1 MLTVSELIEEL
12 YYVDEVTLLETLGI
26 TSEELVNKFIDRVEE
41 HQDELRELI
50 NDNKE
55 GFDFYDYDDKE

>member
-1 MLTVSELIEEL
+1 MLTISELIEEL

>member
-55 GFDFYDYDDKE
+55 GFNFYDYDDKE

>member
-26 TSEELVNKFIDRVEE
+26 TSEDIVNKFVDRVEE

>member
-1 MLTVSELIEEL
+1 MLTFSELIEEL
-12 YYVDEVTLLETLGI
+12 YEVDEVTLVETLGI
-26 TSEELVNKFIDRVEE
+26 TAEDIVNKFLDRVED

-55 GFDFYDYDDKE
+55 GFDFYDYDDTE

>member
-1 MLTVSELIEEL
+1 L

>member
-26 TSEELVNKFIDRVEE
+26 TSEDIINKFVDRVEE

>member
-1 MLTVSELIEEL
+1 MLTISELIEEL
-12 YYVDEVTLLETLGI
+12 YNIDEVTLVETLGI
-26 TSEELVNKFIDRVEE
+26 TAEELVNKFIDRVEE

>member
-12 YYVDEVTLLETLGI
+12 YYIDEVTLVETLGI
-26 TSEELVNKFIDRVEE
+26 TSEDIVNKFIDRVEE

>member
-1 MLTVSELIEEL
+1 MLTISELIEEL
-12 YYVDEVTLLETLGI
+12 YNVDEVTLVETLGL
-26 TSEELVNKFIDRVEE
+26 TSEDIVNKFVDKVEE
-41 HQDELRELI
+41 LQDDLRELI

>member
-1 MLTVSELIEEL
+1 MLTFSELIEEL
-12 YYVDEVTLLETLGI
+12 YYVDEVTLVETLGLTAEDI
-26 TSEELVNKFIDRVEE
+26 VNKFLDRIEE
-41 HQDELRELI
+41 HQDDLRELI